1 MSESQWRDRDWKSLN
16 LNDETNTQNVWVSMT
31 RPRTKRSESQWRDWD
46 WKCLSF
52 NDETGNMQ
60 VSMTRPRPRLKIY
73 ESLWRDQ
80 KNLSLNNET
89 ETEKMRVWAKDV
101 DNQTPLRLL
110 LISELNSVWFMSSD
124 NCKIGGSGFF
134 LTYRANSAIWIGNK
148 WNDFDWTDLVR
159 LDSFCL
165 DFLVW
170 MTQGDFDILWRM
182 LRQRLIETRIYVGCH
197 DRASSRLIILDV
209 ETQESSRLRNFLSR
223 PRPVE
228 TGQKT
233 PSRRSLIFALK
244 HGSCYQAIFF

>member
-1 MSESQWRDRDWKSLN
+1 
-16 LNDETNTQNVWVSMT
+16 MT
-31 RPRTKRSESQWRDWD
+31 RLGQRCRYRDSIKTLTDLYPQPISGGEWSKRH
-46 WKCLSF
+46 
-52 NDETGNMQ
+52 
-60 VSMTRPRPRLKIY
+60 
-73 ESLWRDQ
+73 
-80 KNLSLNNET
+80 
-89 ETEKMRVWAKDV
+89 KM
-101 DNQTPLRLL
+101 
-110 LISELNSVWFMSSD
+110 NSVWYGSSD
-124 NCKIGGSGFF
+124 NCKIGWSGFF

-170 MTQGDFDILWRM
+170 MTQRDFDILWRM

-244 HGSCYQAIFF
+244 HGSCYQAIFFLNPSKHLIG